1 MQNIKVFIDGK
12 QVDLPTTDFILNMT
26 YSLKDKNG
34 IAINTGSRSEY
45 SFEFPA
51 TNNNNQIFSR
61 FWDIS
66 ENTANKQIF
75 LDAYIEVNGMAFF
88 QGKCQLSS
96 AKLRPDLYYWQ
107 GQTYLVAFYGNN
119 VDWTVQVGNKFLYEY
134 DFGTH
139 VYDSA
144 TIVTAITFNSY
155 LSNTYKYVLIKWKD
169 WATAGEVDIFE
180 FTPVLFIKTIVDK
193 IFADVNYTVISNFF
207 NTPAFK
213 KLVTPIPLQDKIY
226 DPQYGIDYLNIA
238 ANDTITDPDG
248 NYFPFILT
256 NQTLTPTLA
265 APNPYDTTTGIYTV
279 PATGYYYAVYTIEI
293 IEPVNQYGITTYI
306 SQNGGFYPA
315 NFLSGSYFNL
325 PFGFNGNQNIRIE
338 SNVEFLN
345 IGETLSFFM
354 TAATIGTTAVFNI
367 SMEIYGEAQVTSGV
381 TIDFRYFI
389 NQTWNSLDFI
399 KGLAHAFN
407 LTFQTDVNNQT
418 VTIEP
423 ADTYLYQSS
432 FPSVTSL
439 QSGFYGTQTIDK
451 TQNVDLTKEGEIFSV
466 SEIPNQLILSWQYD
480 SNDPT
485 MEAINAGAGLDLMQG
500 QFNFP
505 SNRFQRGQEVIENP
519 FFSASLC
526 LADPTIQTPTS
537 LVTFICPI
545 IWSQNYLT
553 TPTSTEANYDI
564 LPRIFTSE
572 LGLNYAAGE
581 IYINT
586 GSGASPYAAPFTYM
600 LNYNSIDGSFISLS
614 FGNETVN
621 GFNVKG
627 LLERFYLYEFIRQQS
642 GKQVECYVFWD
653 IVEIFN
659 LDFRKLVKIHGDNY
673 ILQEVNSFNVALN
686 RATKTYLLNN
696 YLGDGTEASQIQ
708 SSLLLSRLN
717 A

>member
-61 FWDIS
+61 FWDVA
-66 ENTANKQIF
+66 ENTSNKQIF

-88 QGKCQLSS
+88 QGKCQLTS

-119 VDWTVQVGNKFLYEY
+119 VDWTVQVGNKFLFEY

-139 VYDSA
+139 VYDET
-144 TIVTAITFNSY
+144 TILNAISVNSY
-155 LSNTYKYVLIKWKD
+155 FSDSYKYVLIKWKD
-169 WATAGEVDIFE
+169 WAVAGEVNIFE
-180 FTPVLFIKTIVDK
+180 FTPALFIKTIIDR

-226 DPQYGIDYLNIA
+226 DSQYGLDYLNIDVSDVQL
-238 ANDTITDPDG
+238 NTNVSVVGTYI
-248 NYFPFILT
+248 FPI
-256 NQTLTPTLA
+256 QDYTPPLA
-265 APNPYDTTTGIYTV
+265 VPNPYNVINGIYTV
-279 PATGYYYAVYTIEI
+279 PVTGYYLLSGIGI
-293 IEPVNQYGITTYI
+293 ITNITNVGQMQFGFSI
-306 SQNGGFYPA
+306 NGGVVLQLYGTGGLTADTTITGEEVHYLAAGDTVEMAVIIFM
-315 NFLSGSYFNL
+315 GT
-325 PFGFNGNQNIRIE
+325 GFVDYELR
-338 SNVEFLN
+338 
-345 IGETLSFFM
+345 M
-354 TAATIGTTAVFNI
+354 TIT
-367 SMEIYGEAQVTSGV
+367 GEAIVQSGL
-381 TIDFRYFI
+381 TIDFRYFL
-389 NQTWNSLDFI
+389 NKTWNSLDFI

-432 FPSVTSL
+432 FPSVTNL
-439 QSGFYGTQTIDK
+439 QSGFYGTQTTDK

-485 MEAINAGAGLDLMQG
+485 MDAINAGAGLDLMQG

-526 LADPTIQTPTS
+526 IADPTIQTPTS

-553 TPTSTEANYDI
+553 TPTSTETNYDI
-564 LPRIFTSE
+564 LPRIFISE
-572 LGLNYAAGE
+572 QGLNYASGE
-581 IYINT
+581 IYINFST
-586 GSGASPYAAPFTYM
+586 GTGAFAAPFTYM
-600 LNYNSIDGSFISLS
+600 LNYNSPDGSFISLS
-614 FGNETVN
+614 FGNETIN

-696 YLGDGTEASQIQ
+696 FLGDGTEASQIQ

>member
-61 FWDIS
+61 FWDVA
-66 ENTANKQIF
+66 ENTANKQLF

-88 QGKCQLSS
+88 QGKCQLTS

-139 VYDSA
+139 VYDD
-144 TIVTAITFNSY
+144 
-155 LSNTYKYVLIKWKD
+155 SNIFLGLANDYSFSSYKYILIKWKD
-169 WATAGEVDIFE
+169 WAVAGQVDIFE
-180 FTPVLFIKTIVDK
+180 FTPALFIKTIVDK
-193 IFADVNYTVISNFF
+193 IFADVNYTVNSNFF
-207 NTPAFK
+207 STDFFK
-213 KLVTPIPLQDKIY
+213 RLVTPVPLQDKIY
-226 DPQYGIDYLNIA
+226 DPQYGLDYLNIEVSDVQI
-238 ANDTITDPDG
+238 NTNVSVVGTYI
-248 NYFPFILT
+248 FPTQNFI
-256 NQTLTPTLA
+256 PPLA
-265 APNPYDTTTGIYTV
+265 VPNPYNNVTGIYTV
-279 PATGYYYAVYTIEI
+279 PVTGYYLLSGIGI
-293 IEPVNQYGITTYI
+293 ISNITNVGQMQFGF
-306 SQNGGFYPA
+306 SVNGGVVLQLFGTGGLTA
-315 NFLSGSYFNL
+315 NTTVTGEEVHYLAAGDTVEMAVIIL
-325 PFGFNGNQNIRIE
+325 MGTGFVDYEIR
-338 SNVEFLN
+338 
-345 IGETLSFFM
+345 M
-354 TAATIGTTAVFNI
+354 TIT
-367 SMEIYGEAQVTSGV
+367 GEAIVQSGLTV
-381 TIDFRYFI
+381 DFRYFL
-389 NQTWNSLDFI
+389 NKTWNSLDFI

-423 ADTYLYQSS
+423 ADTYLYQTNN
-432 FPSVTSL
+432 PTVTNL
-439 QSGFYGTQTIDK
+439 QSGFYSTQTIDK

-526 LADPTIQTPTS
+526 ISDFTITTPTTD
-537 LVTFICPI
+537 LTPVIPL
-545 IWSQNYLT
+545 IWSVNYLEQ
-553 TPTSTEANYDI
+553 PTSTEANYDI
-564 LPRIFTSE
+564 LPRILYSDQNF
-572 LGLNYAAGE
+572 LNLNGQ
-581 IYINT
+581 INVYSMALFGGV
-586 GSGASPYAAPFTYM
+586 GSVFVPPAYM
-600 LNYNSIDGSFISLS
+600 LNYNSPDGNFISLS
-614 FGNETVN
+614 FGNETIN

-627 LLERFYLYEFIRQQS
+627 LLERFYLYELIRQQS

>member
-61 FWDIS
+61 FWDVA
-66 ENTANKQIF
+66 ENTANKQLF

-88 QGKCQLSS
+88 QGKCQLTS

-119 VDWTVQVGNKFLYEY
+119 VDWTVQVGNKFLYQY

-144 TIVTAITFNSY
+144 TIVTAITVNQY
-155 LSNTYKYVLIKWKD
+155 LGANYKYVLIKWKD
-169 WATAGEVDIFE
+169 WATAAEVDIFE
-180 FTPVLFIKTIVDK
+180 FTPALFIKTIIDK
-193 IFADVNYTVISNFF
+193 IFADINYTVISNFF
-207 NTPAFK
+207 NTPSFQ

-226 DPQYGIDYLNIA
+226 DPQYGLDYLNISA
-238 ANDTITDPDG
+238 FDNGTANVAG
-248 NYFPFILT
+248 FYILA
-256 NQTLTPTLA
+256 NQDYTPPLA
-265 APNPYDTTTGIYTV
+265 VPNPYDNLTGIYTV
-279 PATGYYYAVYTIEI
+279 PVSGYYLIEGI
-293 IEPVNQYGITTYI
+293 GTVSNITTTA
-306 SQNGGFYPA
+306 SLA
-315 NFLSGSYFNL
+315 
-325 PFGFNGNQNIRIE
+325 FGFSINGAAALTIFGQ
-338 SNVEFLN
+338 SNLTPPQPFTADTTVT
-345 IGETLSFFM
+345 GE
-354 TAATIGTTAVFNI
+354 
-367 SMEIYGEAQVTSGV
+367 EIYLLTAGDTIQFVLSSVVTGGGTFNRDVRMTITGEAIVQSGL
-381 TIDFRYFI
+381 TIDFRYFL
-389 NQTWNSLDFI
+389 NKTWNSLDFI

-432 FPSVTSL
+432 FPTVTNL
-439 QSGFYGTQTIDK
+439 QSGFYTTQTTDK

-526 LADPTIQTPTS
+526 VADPTIQTPTS

-564 LPRIFTSE
+564 LPRIFVSE
-572 LGLNYAAGE
+572 QGLNYEAGE
-581 IYINT
+581 IYIDT
-586 GSGASPYAAPFTYM
+586 GSGPSPYAAPFTYM
-600 LNYNSIDGSFISLS
+600 LNYNSPDGSFISLS
-614 FGNETVN
+614 FGNETIN

-627 LLERFYLYEFIRQQS
+627 LLERFYLYELIRQQS

>member
-139 VYDSA
+139 VYDDNN
-144 TIVTAITFNSY
+144 IFLG
-155 LSNTYKYVLIKWKD
+155 LSNDYSFANYKYILIKWKD
-169 WATAGEVDIFE
+169 WAVAGQVDIFE
-180 FTPVLFIKTIVDK
+180 FTPALFIKTIVDK
-193 IFADVNYTVISNFF
+193 IFADVNYTVNSNFF
-207 NTPAFK
+207 SSNFFK
-213 KLVTPIPLQDKIY
+213 RLVTPVPLQDKIY
-226 DPQYGIDYLNIA
+226 DPQYGLDYLNVSA
-238 ANDTITDPDG
+238 FDNTNTNVG
-248 NYFPFILT
+248 GLFILP
-256 NQTLTPTLA
+256 NQDYTPPLA
-265 APNPYDTTTGIYTV
+265 VPNPYNNVTGIYTV
-279 PATGYYYAVYTIEI
+279 PVSGYYLIEGFGQITNITTTASLAFGFSINGLPPAIVFGQNNLTPPQPFTTDTTVTGEEILLLSAGDTIEFVLVSVVTGGGTFNR
-293 IEPVNQYGITTYI
+293 EVRMTIT
-306 SQNGGFYPA
+306 
-315 NFLSGSYFNL
+315 
-325 PFGFNGNQNIRIE
+325 
-338 SNVEFLN
+338 
-345 IGETLSFFM
+345 
-354 TAATIGTTAVFNI
+354 
-367 SMEIYGEAQVTSGV
+367 GEAIVQSGLTV
-381 TIDFRYFI
+381 DFRYFL
-389 NQTWNSLDFI
+389 NKTWNSLDFI

-423 ADTYLYQSS
+423 ADTYLYQTNN
-432 FPSVTSL
+432 PTVTNL

-526 LADPTIQTPTS
+526 ISDFTITTPTTD
-537 LVTFICPI
+537 LTPVIPL
-545 IWSQNYLT
+545 IWSVNYLEQ
-553 TPTSTEANYDI
+553 PTSTEANYDI
-564 LPRIFTSE
+564 LPRILYSDQNF
-572 LGLNYAAGE
+572 LNLNGQ
-581 IYINT
+581 INVYSMALFGGV
-586 GSGASPYAAPFTYM
+586 GSVFVPPAYM
-600 LNYNSIDGSFISLS
+600 IDYNSNNGSFISLS

>member
-1 MQNIKVFIDGK
+1 
-12 QVDLPTTDFILNMT
+12 MT

-61 FWDIS
+61 FWDVA
-66 ENTANKQIF
+66 ENTANKQLF

-88 QGKCQLSS
+88 QGKCQLTS

-155 LSNTYKYVLIKWKD
+155 LSNNYKYVLIKWKD

-180 FTPVLFIKTIVDK
+180 FTPVLFIKSIIDK

-226 DPQYGIDYLNIA
+226 DPQYGLDYLNISA
-238 ANDTITDPDG
+238 FDNTNANVG
-248 NYFPFILT
+248 GLFILP
-256 NQTLTPTLA
+256 NQDYTPPLA
-265 APNPYDTTTGIYTV
+265 VPNPYNNVTGIYTV
-279 PATGYYYAVYTIEI
+279 PVTGYYLIEGFGQITNITTTASLLFGFSINGLPPAIVFGQNNLSPPQPFTTDTTVTGEEILLLSAGDTIEFTLVSVVTGGGTFNR
-293 IEPVNQYGITTYI
+293 EVRMTIT
-306 SQNGGFYPA
+306 
-315 NFLSGSYFNL
+315 
-325 PFGFNGNQNIRIE
+325 
-338 SNVEFLN
+338 
-345 IGETLSFFM
+345 
-354 TAATIGTTAVFNI
+354 
-367 SMEIYGEAQVTSGV
+367 GEAIVQSGLTV
-381 TIDFRYFI
+381 DFRYFL
-389 NQTWNSLDFI
+389 NKTWNSLDFI

-432 FPSVTSL
+432 FPTVTNL
-439 QSGFYGTQTIDK
+439 QGGFYTTQTTDK

-526 LADPTIQTPTS
+526 IADPTIQTPTS

-564 LPRIFTSE
+564 LPRIFVSE
-572 LGLNYAAGE
+572 QGLNYEAGE
-581 IYINT
+581 IYIDT

-600 LNYNSIDGSFISLS
+600 LNYNSPDGNFISLS

-627 LLERFYLYEFIRQQS
+627 LLERFYLYELIRQQS

>member
-1 MQNIKVFIDGK
+1 MQNIKVFIDSK

-61 FWDIS
+61 FWDVA
-66 ENTANKQIF
+66 ENTANKQLF

-88 QGKCQLSS
+88 QGKCQLTS

-119 VDWTVQVGNKFLYEY
+119 VDWTVQVGNKFLYQY

-155 LSNTYKYVLIKWKD
+155 VSNTYKYVLIKWKD

-180 FTPVLFIKTIVDK
+180 FTPVLFIKTIIDK

-226 DPQYGIDYLNIA
+226 DPQFGLDYLNISA
-238 ANDTITDPDG
+238 FDNTNTNVG
-248 NYFPFILT
+248 GLFILP
-256 NQTLTPTLA
+256 NQDYTPPLA
-265 APNPYDTTTGIYTV
+265 VPNPYDNLTGIYTV
-279 PATGYYYAVYTIEI
+279 PVSGYYLIEGVGTITNITTTASLLFGFSINGLPPAIVFGQNNLTPPQPFTTDTTVTGEEILLLTAGDTIEFTLVSVVTGGGSFNR
-293 IEPVNQYGITTYI
+293 EVRMTIT
-306 SQNGGFYPA
+306 
-315 NFLSGSYFNL
+315 
-325 PFGFNGNQNIRIE
+325 
-338 SNVEFLN
+338 
-345 IGETLSFFM
+345 
-354 TAATIGTTAVFNI
+354 
-367 SMEIYGEAQVTSGV
+367 GEAIVQSGL
-381 TIDFRYFI
+381 TIDFRYFL
-389 NQTWNSLDFI
+389 NRTWNSLDFI

-432 FPSVTSL
+432 FPTVTNL
-439 QSGFYGTQTIDK
+439 QGGFYTTQTTDK

-526 LADPTIQTPTS
+526 VADPTIQTPTS

-564 LPRIFTSE
+564 LPRIFVSE
-572 LGLNYAAGE
+572 QGLNYEAGE
-581 IYINT
+581 IYIDT
-586 GSGASPYAAPFTYM
+586 GSGPSPYAAPFTYM
-600 LNYNSIDGSFISLS
+600 LNYNSPDGSFISLS
-614 FGNETVN
+614 FGNETIN

-627 LLERFYLYEFIRQQS
+627 LLERFYLYELIRQQS

>member
-1 MQNIKVFIDGK
+1 MQNIKIFIDGK

-61 FWDIS
+61 FWDVA
-66 ENTANKQIF
+66 ENTAPKQLF

-88 QGKCQLSS
+88 QGKCQLTS
-96 AKLRPDLYYWQ
+96 AKLRQDLYYWQ

-139 VYDSA
+139 VYDASN
-144 TIVTAITFNSY
+144 IISGIFINNYFNS
-155 LSNTYKYVLIKWKD
+155 NYKYILIKWKD
-169 WATAGEVDIFE
+169 WAVANEVSVFE
-180 FTPVLFIKTIVDK
+180 FTPALFIKTIIDK
-193 IFADVNYTVISNFF
+193 IFADINYTVVSNFF
-207 NTPAFK
+207 NSLWFYN
-213 KLVTPIPLQDKIY
+213 LVMPVPLQNKIY
-226 DPQYGIDYLNIA
+226 NPQYGFDLLNIEA
-238 ANDTITDPDG
+238 FDIQINTNVTVVG
-248 NYFPFILT
+248 VFIL
-256 NQTLTPTLA
+256 PTQNYIPPLA
-265 APNPYDTTTGIYTV
+265 VPNPYNNLTGVYTV
-279 PATGYYYAVYTIEI
+279 PVTGYYLLS
-293 IEPVNQYGITTYI
+293 GFGRITNITDVGQLQFGF
-306 SQNGGFYPA
+306 SLNGGPVLQLFGTGGLTTNTTITGEELQYLA
-315 NFLSGSYFNL
+315 AGDTVEMVGAILMGTGTVDYEIRFN
-325 PFGFNGNQNIRIE
+325 I
-338 SNVEFLN
+338 
-345 IGETLSFFM
+345 IGE
-354 TAATIGTTAVFNI
+354 AIV
-367 SMEIYGEAQVTSGV
+367 QSGL

-423 ADTYLYQSS
+423 ADTYLYQTQY
-432 FPSVTSL
+432 PLVTNL
-439 QSGFYGTQTIDK
+439 RGGFYGTQTIDK

-526 LADPTIQTPTS
+526 VADPTIQTPNS
-537 LVTFICPI
+537 LVSFICPI

-553 TPTSTEANYDI
+553 NPTSTEANYDI
-564 LPRIFTSE
+564 LPRIFFSE
-572 LGLNYAAGE
+572 DGVNSRWGE
-581 IYINT
+581 IYVNT
-586 GSGASPYAAPFTYM
+586 GIATFAYDAPLTYM
-600 LNYNSIDGSFISLS
+600 VDYNSSNGNFISLT

-686 RATKTYLLNN
+686 RSTKTYLLNN